1 MPHTTQPLS
10 LESILTTTQDKMQ
23 QLLKVLKN
31 ETSVLEKNNI
41 EEFEGI
47 NKEKITLTE
56 QIEKNEQ
63 LRIQFLTT
71 KSLNPNEPTQW
82 LKNNKLNSLWSKIK
96 ELSEQAQKQNQINGL
111 VINGNRNRVQT
122 KIEILSASPPAAELV
137 YSASGEN
144 IKQRNS
150 NTLAHA

>member
-1 MPHTTQPLS
+1 MQHTTQPLS

-31 ETSVLEKNNI
+31 ETSVLEKNNF

-47 NKEKITLTE
+47 TQEKITLTE

-71 KSLNPNEPTQW
+71 KSLNPNEPKQW
-82 LKNNKLNSLWSKIK
+82 LKNNKLNSLWSKIRK
-96 ELSEQAQKQNQINGL
+96 LSEQAQKQNQINGL
-111 VINGNRNRVQT
+111 IINGNRRRVQT
-122 KIEILSASPPAAELV
+122 QIEILSASPPAVELV

>member
-1 MPHTTQPLS
+1 MPHPAQPLS
-10 LESILTTTQDKMQ
+10 LESILATTQDKMQ

-31 ETSVLEKNNI
+31 EISVLEKNKI

-47 NKEKITLTE
+47 TEEKITLTE

-63 LRIQFLTT
+63 LRIQFLTS
-71 KSLNPNEPTQW
+71 KSLNPNEPAQW

-111 VINGNRNRVQT
+111 VINGNRRRVQT
-122 KIEILSASPPAAELV
+122 QIEILSASPPAAELV

>member
-1 MPHTTQPLS
+1 MQHTTQPLS
-10 LESILTTTQDKMQ
+10 LESILTTTHDKMQ
-23 QLLKVLKN
+23 QLLKVLEN
-31 ETSVLEKNNI
+31 ETSVLKKNNF

-47 NKEKITLTE
+47 TQEKITLTE

-82 LKNNKLNSLWSKIK
+82 IKNNKLNSLWSKIK
-96 ELSEQAQKQNQINGL
+96 KLSEQAQKQNQINGL
-111 VINGNRNRVQT
+111 VINGNRRRVQT
-122 KIEILSASPPAAELV
+122 QIEILSASPPAAELI

>member
-1 MPHTTQPLS
+1 MQHTTQPLS
-10 LESILTTTQDKMQ
+10 LESILTTTQEKMQ

-47 NKEKITLTE
+47 TQEKITLTE

-111 VINGNRNRVQT
+111 VINGNRHRVQT
-122 KIEILSASPPAAELV
+122 QIEILSASPPAAELV

-144 IKQRNS
+144 IKQRS
-150 NTLAHA
+150 SKTLAHA